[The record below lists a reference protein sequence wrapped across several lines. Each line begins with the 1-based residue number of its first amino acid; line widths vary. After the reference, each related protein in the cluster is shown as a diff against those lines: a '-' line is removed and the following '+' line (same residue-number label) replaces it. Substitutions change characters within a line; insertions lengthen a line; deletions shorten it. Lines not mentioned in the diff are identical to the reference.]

1 MAANIRLAYLNLH
14 DTWPGEANQNLGI
27 PTDGW
32 DNTVENFQTTAS
44 GQAVPIPVGQ
54 KRSVYTDNTN
64 CPGTYTMMYLAYHD
78 TSSYDVSGDFSD
90 TQFWCAALGD
100 SSRTQW
106 SDGSKTPY
114 YVVSRCVTG
123 TNTMM
128 RTDATVGAPLAV
140 PCASITA
147 DSSVSSASGDAP
159 VDDDFGGAY
168 GWFWVG
174 GVCPVKD
181 VTIMADLTY
190 GSTCG
195 GRGVDIT
202 AGTDLKR
209 GNFYAEISSAA
220 LILTSGDFTE
230 LFDETLTSAMS
241 LQQSAGWACVSA
253 A

>member
-1 MAANIRLAYLNLH
+1 MAANIRLGYLTLH

-32 DNTVENFQTTAS
+32 DNTVDNFQTTSS
-44 GQAVPIPVGQ
+44 GQEVPVPLGQ

-78 TSSYDVSGDFSD
+78 ISEYDVSGDFSD
-90 TQFWCAALGD
+90 TQFWCSKLGD
-100 SSRTQW
+100 SSHTQW

-114 YVVSRCVTG
+114 YVVTRCITG
-123 TNTMM
+123 TNTNMS
-128 RTDATVGAPLAV
+128 TDATRGAPLAV
-140 PCASITA
+140 PCATITA
-147 DSSVSSASGDAP
+147 DSSTTSASGSDGYT
-159 VDDDFGGAY
+159 DDFGGSY

-181 VTIMADLTY
+181 VTLMADLTY

-202 AGTDLKR
+202 CGTFLQR
-209 GNFYAEISSAA
+209 GGFYSEISAAA
-220 LILTSGDFTE
+220 LILTSGEMTE
-230 LFDETLTSAMS
+230 LFDATDTLPYS
-241 LQQSAGWACVSA
+241 LQQSSGWACVSA